1 MGLYTKGVYPELSYR
16 ERQENTISAR
26 TYDALINILRLRDA
40 STTETPVRIASKD
53 EQQSMEWNNYKWF
66 IYCLRNC

>member
-1 MGLYTKGVYPELSYR
+1 MGLYTKGVYPER
-16 ERQENTISAR
+16 AEAERNNDTISAR

-53 EQQSMEWNNYKWF
+53 EQQSMEWF
-66 IYCLRNC
+66 LS

>member
-1 MGLYTKGVYPELSYR
+1 MGLYTRGVYPELSYR

-40 STTETPVRIASKD
+40 SSTETPVRIASRD
-53 EQQSMEWNNYKWF
+53 EQQSMEWF
-66 IYCLRNC
+66 LS